1 MKHHRVILAALL
13 TLIALG
19 VPTAAWYVVGSREV
33 EQRAQQVE
41 RDTLEAARHTAVQ
54 LAERLRTRLESV
66 REAEAQRPFY
76 HYQFLYH
83 EPKGA
88 YQGQSVIP
96 SPLNGPPSDSIIR
109 SYFQVDGKG
118 NLTTPNYSEQLP
130 ELNAVVQTKAQA
142 MDNKTVRDELQP
154 IVPSALLFND
164 GRIVADR
171 EESSWYGSV
180 RKQPQQQVAP
190 QQSEPM
196 RYEVLEE
203 QAYRQNVEATQ
214 VYQELKTGNVASRAG
229 NKPVSVAV
237 NPLDWRTVPFGA
249 DKALVAMRRV
259 TTPQDV
265 LAQGFLVSQ
274 TALQETLSGAAYPA
288 RCVPTESVP
297 SAHGLMTAAIGATG
311 WSVVLDARDAL
322 ASLPVNLGVLRTNF
336 RRWFLAGVGAVV
348 LAGVC
353 VILLVW
359 QSDRLA
365 RQRSQFAASAAHE
378 LRTPL
383 AGLRMYSEMLAEGLG
398 DPGKA
403 RDYARVVADEAAR
416 LGRVVSNVLNFSRLE
431 RGKLNIRPQP
441 GDLADAVRECVERQ
455 RPALEA
461 MGASVVLNVA
471 DGLPSVAFDRDA
483 LAEIM
488 QNLLDNAEKH
498 TRGCDHREIQ
508 VAIAKTDDHVDVS
521 VSDRG
526 HGVAMDVQR
535 RLFRPFERGNHVD
548 GPAGL
553 GLGLT
558 LVLALMRGHKGTVA
572 YRNNEGGGAVF
583 VARFPL
589 R

>member
-13 TLIALG
+13 TGIALG
-19 VPTAAWYVVGSREV
+19 IPSVAWYVVGIREV
-33 EQRAQQVE
+33 EQRALQAE
-41 RDTLEAARHTAVQ
+41 HDTLESARNTAAQ
-54 LAERLRTRLESV
+54 LAERLRTRLESL
-66 REAEAQRPFY
+66 RAAEAQRPFY

-96 SPLNGPPSDSIIR
+96 SPLNGPPSDPLVR
-109 SYFQVDGKG
+109 AYFQVDTKG
-118 NLTTPNYSEQLP
+118 NLTTPNYSDQLP
-130 ELNAVVQTKAQA
+130 ELNAAVQSASQA
-142 MDNKTVRDELQP
+142 SDNKALRDELQP
-154 IVPSALLFND
+154 IVASAVMFND
-164 GRIVADR
+164 GRVAQTSD
-171 EESSWYGSV
+171 ESSWYGS
-180 RKQPQQQVAP
+180 RRERSQQQVAP
-190 QQSEPM
+190 QQSAPM

-203 QAYRQNVEATQ
+203 QAYRQNTEATQ
-214 VYQELKTGNVASRAG
+214 VYQELKTGNVVSRAG

-237 NPLDWRTVPFGA
+237 NPLDWRTVPLGS
-249 DKALVAMRRV
+249 DKVLVAMRRV

-265 LAQGFLVSQ
+265 LAQGFLISHA
-274 TALQETLSGAAYPA
+274 ALQETLAGAAFPA
-288 RCVPTESVP
+288 RCVPTESVTP
-297 SAHGLMTAAIGATG
+297 VHGLMSVAIGGTG
-311 WSVVLDARDAL
+311 WSVVVDTRDAL
-322 ASLPVNLGVLRTNF
+322 AALPVNLGVLRTDF
-336 RRWFLAGVGAVV
+336 RRWFLAGVGGVA

-403 RDYARVVADEAAR
+403 REYARVVGDEAAR

-431 RGKLNIRPQP
+431 RGKLNVRPQP
-441 GDLADAVRECVERQ
+441 GNLAEAVSECVERQ

-461 MGASVVLNVA
+461 MGATVALNVA
-471 DGLPSVAFDRDA
+471 NDLPSVAFDRDA
-483 LAEIM
+483 VAEIV

-498 TRGCDHREIQ
+498 TRGCDNREIQ
-508 VAIAKTDDHVDVS
+508 VNLTRSDGSVDVS

-526 HGVAMDVQR
+526 HGVAADVRR

-572 YRNNEGGGAVF
+572 YRDNDGGGAMF
-583 VARFPL
+583 VVRFPL
-589 R
+589 G